1 MAGKRKSSDTTLGE
15 QSPNKL
21 HRDSSFR
28 DGDCGS
34 RQAPKQVEGSHADSF
49 RNAVENLLQISQQ
62 PQWEGG
68 SREAATQASNGHSSS
83 THPRAY
89 QPKESEARR
98 QHPQETAGACPAL
111 PAHMAPSDPKRHQV
125 AAWRSHCRAADGGAP
140 HPAHP
145 VPKQRFLLDRW
156 LGFSVDAL
164 LFPRMNGLLLTLYC

>member
-68 SREAATQASNGHSSS
+68 SREAATLASNGHSSS

-111 PAHMAPSDPKRHQV
+111 PAHMAPSDPNDTKSPLGGLTV
-125 AAWRSHCRAADGGAP
+125 AQLTVAP
-140 HPAHP
+140 RIPRILF
-145 VPKQRFLLDRW
+145 QSS
-156 LGFSVDAL
+156 GFSWIDGWVSL
-164 LFPRMNGLLLTLYC
+164 STHCFFLG